1 MHCLADNEENYW
13 WELGSERVTSEFIAN
28 IIMTGKLQSKGANLH
43 EVILFFIDSSD
54 VFSIIV
60 NHIMEII
67 VPTVNRTK
75 ITCRAFHGE

>member
-1 MHCLADNEENYW
+1 MRT
-13 WELGSERVTSEFIAN
+13 WEWKGYFQSFIAN
-28 IIMTGKLQSKGANLH
+28 IIMTGKLQGKGANLH